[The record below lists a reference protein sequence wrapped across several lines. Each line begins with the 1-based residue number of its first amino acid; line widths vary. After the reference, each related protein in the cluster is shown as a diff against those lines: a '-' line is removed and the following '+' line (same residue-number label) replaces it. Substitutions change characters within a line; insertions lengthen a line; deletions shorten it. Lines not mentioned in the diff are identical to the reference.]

1 MKRTLVT
8 WSLILV
14 ALGCMAWFL
23 AAATRPL
30 EAPARY
36 ADSGSTFTL
45 TAPKLRELDAG
56 GVRLIASAAEA
67 RYVDN
72 RVVAD
77 DLSAEVTRDGK
88 ITRIKAAEGIYSLQ
102 STTATLK
109 GGVTVAGDDGL
120 TFTTASAVYRHDARR
135 VSAAGAFKAEGR
147 GITLRGYGLHYDIT
161 ADSFTVDKNVGAS
174 IQRFTF

>member
-30 EAPARY
+30 DVPARY

-45 TAPKLRELDAG
+45 VAPTLRELDQT
-56 GVRLIASAAEA
+56 GVRLVASAAEA
-67 RYVDN
+67 RYADN

-77 DLSAEVTRDGK
+77 TLRGEVRREGKTTRITSAEG
-88 ITRIKAAEGIYSLQ
+88 AYNLA
-102 STTATLK
+102 STTATLR
-109 GGVTVAGDDGL
+109 GGVSVTGDDGL
-120 TFTTASAVYRHDARR
+120 TFTTASAVYEHALRR
-135 VSAAGAFKAEGR
+135 LSAAGDFTAEGR
-147 GITLRGYGLHYDIT
+147 GITLKGSGLHYDLV
-161 ADSFTVDKNVGAS
+161 ADKFTVEKNVGAS
-174 IQRFTF
+174 FQRFTF

>member
-1 MKRTLVT
+1 MKRTFVT

-14 ALGCMAWFL
+14 TLGCMAWFL
-23 AAATRPL
+23 AETTRPI
-30 EAPARY
+30 EVPARY
-36 ADSGSTFTL
+36 GDSGSTFTL
-45 TAPKLRELDAG
+45 VAPQLRELDAG

-72 RVVAD
+72 RVVAEN
-77 DLSAEVTRDGK
+77 LSGEVTREGK
-88 ITRIKAAEGIYSLQ
+88 TTRIKAAKGSYNLA
-102 STTATLK
+102 STSATLS
-109 GGVTVAGDDGL
+109 GGVSVAGDDGI

-135 VSAAGAFKAEGR
+135 ISAAGAFKAEGR
-147 GITLRGYGLHYDIT
+147 GITLKGYGLHYDIN